1 MYKNN
6 IAISVLHIRREHEI
20 IKKTVY
26 HVMNVM
32 LTKAEIF
39 AIRCSISQASQ
50 IQGIT
55 YIIVVT
61 NAILAA
67 KRIFDTPLY
76 LYQLNFIV
84 ISNNSKKF
92 FNKNLSDI
100 IIF

>member
-1 MYKNN
+1 MYV
-6 IAISVLHIRREHEI
+6 I
-20 IKKTVY
+20 
-26 HVMNVM
+26 NVM
-32 LTKAEIF
+32 FTKAELF

-50 IQGIT
+50 IQGVT

-67 KRIFDTPLY
+67 KRIFDTPFY

-100 IIF
+100 IIFWDCLSNNKWPLIY